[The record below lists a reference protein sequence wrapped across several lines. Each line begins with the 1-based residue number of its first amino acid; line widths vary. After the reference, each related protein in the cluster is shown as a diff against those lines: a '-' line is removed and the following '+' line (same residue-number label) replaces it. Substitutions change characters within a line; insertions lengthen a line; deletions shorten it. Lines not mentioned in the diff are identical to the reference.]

1 MPLANKNIS
10 ENILRRLELPVIRR
24 LEGLLQGDYRSP
36 ARGDGLDL
44 ADLREYQFHDDV
56 RRIDWNATARM
67 DMPFVRDYL
76 EDREI
81 PVWFVLDMSPSMAF
95 EGVSV
100 SKHTVLLEFTTLM
113 CRLMLGRGNRA
124 GAMIFSGK
132 VDRTIPSRGGRQQL
146 LHILNAV
153 ADYRSSRGAT
163 NLAQVLKDAAA
174 IVRRRSL
181 IFVVSDF
188 ISPPGWEK
196 ALSRLAMRHDV
207 VAVRLTDPLETRLPD
222 VGFLTFQDAESGEQM
237 FVDTHDR
244 GFRARFAAAADTRDQ
259 ALRATF
265 SHAGV
270 DVLEL
275 ATEDDVMD
283 ALMRFAEMRK
293 QSLRRSA

>member
-1 MPLANKNIS
+1 VPQVND
-10 ENILRRLELPVIRR
+10 NILRRLELPVIRR

-67 DMPFVRDYL
+67 DMPIVRDYL

-81 PVWFVLDMSPSMAF
+81 PVWLLLDMSPSMAF

-100 SKHTVLLEFTTLM
+100 SKHTVLTEFTTLM

-124 GAMIFSGK
+124 GAIIFSGK
-132 VDRTIPSRGGRQQL
+132 VDRTIPSRGGRHQL

-153 ADYRSSRGAT
+153 THYRATPGAT
-163 NLAQVLKDAAA
+163 DLAQVLKDAASV
-174 IVRRRSL
+174 IRRRSL

-188 ISPPGWEK
+188 ISAPGWEK
-196 ALSRLAMRHDV
+196 MLNRLSMRHDV

-222 VGFLTFQDAESGEQM
+222 VGFLTFQDAESGEQL

-244 GFRARFAAAADTRDQ
+244 SFRARFAAAADARD
-259 ALRATF
+259 AMLRAAF
-265 SHAGV
+265 ERAGV

-283 ALMRFAEMRK
+283 ALLRFAEMRK
-293 QSLRRSA
+293 QSMRKSA

>member
-1 MPLANKNIS
+1 VPPVND
-10 ENILRRLELPVIRR
+10 NILRRLELPVIRR

-56 RRIDWNATARM
+56 RRIDWNATARL
-67 DMPFVRDYL
+67 DTPIVRDYL

-81 PVWFVLDMSPSMAF
+81 PVWLLLDMSPSMAF

-100 SKHTVLLEFTTLM
+100 SKHTVLLEFTTLI

-124 GAMIFSGK
+124 GAVIFSGK
-132 VDRTIPSRGGRQQL
+132 IDRTIPSRGGRQQL

-153 ADYRSSRGAT
+153 TNYRATPGAT
-163 NLAQVLKDAAA
+163 DLNQVLKDAAS

-188 ISPPGWEK
+188 ISAPGWEA

-222 VGFLTFQDAESGEQM
+222 VGFLTFQDAESGEQL

-244 GFRARFAAAADTRDQ
+244 SFRARFAAAADARNDG
-259 ALRATF
+259 LRTAF
-265 SHAGV
+265 ERAGV

-283 ALMRFAEMRK
+283 ALLRFAEMRK
-293 QSLRRSA
+293 QSQRKSA